1 MGLTTDLVIDAADE
15 INFEL
20 NSPFDISIS
29 FISFWLR
36 RNIGKL
42 NNLIGTTFTITT
54 DSPYNFSTAL
64 SEEQKDIY
72 KHLFKIYYW
81 QKKINDNLGSS
92 SFDIVQ
98 EVTSDSATVRMVNKN
113 EISKTY
119 LQLRNQEIEALK
131 NMVNGYKLGSF
142 DPLAVQGDDYIAI
155 NETADTSYARTQDK
169 YVT

>member
-1 MGLTTDLVIDAADE
+1 MGLSNDLVVDIADE

-20 NSPFDISIS
+20 NSPSDISIS

-36 RNIGKL
+36 RNVGKL
-42 NNLIGTTFTITT
+42 NNLISTTFTITA
-54 DSPYNFSTAL
+54 DSPYNFSSVL

-98 EVTSDSATVRMVNKN
+98 EVSSDNMIIRTVNKN

-155 NETADTSYARTQDK
+155 GETADTNYARTQDK

>member
-1 MGLTTDLVIDAADE
+1 MGLSTDLVVDISDE
-15 INFEL
+15 VNFEL
-20 NSPFDISIS
+20 NSPSDISIS

-36 RNIGKL
+36 RNVGKL

-54 DSPYNFSTAL
+54 DSPFNFSSAL

-81 QKKINDNLGSS
+81 QKKINDNLGASN
-92 SFDIVQ
+92 FDVVQ
-98 EVTSDSATVRMVNKN
+98 EVTSDGATIRVVNKN
-113 EISKTY
+113 TIALTY
-119 LQLRNQEIEALK
+119 IQLRNQEIEALK

-142 DPLAVQGDDYIAI
+142 DPLSVVGEDYIA
-155 NETADTSYARTQDK
+155 NGETSDTKYTRALDK